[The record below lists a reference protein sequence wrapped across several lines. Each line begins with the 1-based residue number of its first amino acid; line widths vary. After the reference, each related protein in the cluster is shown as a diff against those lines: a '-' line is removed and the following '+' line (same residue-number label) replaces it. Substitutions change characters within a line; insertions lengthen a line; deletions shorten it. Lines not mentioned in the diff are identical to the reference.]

1 MQNRGRE
8 HPHPI
13 LTKEKIMRSDL
24 IKEGPSRAPHRSLL
38 RALGIDELEMKR
50 PFVAVVNSK
59 SDYIPGHMHLDKI
72 AEQVKAGIR
81 NAGGVP
87 FEFNT
92 IGVCDGIAMNHK
104 GMKYSLCSRELI
116 ADSIE
121 VMLTA
126 HPLDAIVFIPNCD
139 KIVPGMLLAACRL
152 NLPCIFISG
161 GPMLP
166 GKSTETKNPIGL
178 SEQFEYVGSNA
189 VGKMSIE
196 NLEATAFT
204 ACPTCGS
211 CSGMYTANSMNCLT
225 ESIGMSL
232 PGSGTIPAVYSARLR
247 LAKMAGERVMDLLKE
262 DIKPSDIITE
272 KAIENAMRC
281 DMAIGCSTNTILH
294 LTAIAHAAG
303 HDINLDDL
311 NTMGNTTP
319 QICKLNPAS
328 SVFITD
334 LNDVGGMQSV
344 LKELAKGGMI
354 HTDALTVNGTVQER
368 IDAAKE
374 ADGEIIRNLDNPFSK
389 DGGIAVLKGN
399 LAEEGSVVKKGAVAP
414 EMMQHKGPA
423 KCFDSEE
430 DAIEAITSGKIVAGD
445 VVVIRYEGPKGG
457 PGMREMLSPTSAI
470 IGMGLGSS
478 VALLTDGRFS
488 GATRGAS
495 IGHVSPEAAV
505 GGTIALVEDGDE
517 IEIDIPARVL
527 RLNVSDEILA
537 QRKAK
542 WQPKKLELTGYLKR
556 YAQHV
561 TSGSRG
567 AVFEDD

>member
-1 MQNRGRE
+1 
-8 HPHPI
+8 
-13 LTKEKIMRSDL
+13 MRSDL

-152 NLPCIFISG
+152 NLPCIFING
-161 GPMLP
+161 VPMLP

-178 SEQFEYVGSNA
+178 SEQFEYVGANA
-189 VGKMSIE
+189 VGKMSLE
-196 NLEATAFT
+196 NLEQTAFT

-247 LAKMAGERVMDLLKE
+247 LAKMAGERVMDLLKD

-272 KAIENAMRC
+272 KAIQNAMRT

-303 HDINLDDL
+303 HDINLSDL
-311 NTMGNTTP
+311 NEMGNTTP

-334 LNDVGGMQSV
+334 LNDVGGMQAV
-344 LKELAKGGMI
+344 IKELASGGLI
-354 HTDALTVNGTVQER
+354 NTDCLTVSGTVAQR
-368 IDAAKE
+368 IANAPD
-374 ADGEIIRNLDNPFSK
+374 ADGVVIRKLDDPFSK

-399 LAEEGSVVKKGAVAP
+399 LAEEGAVVKKGAVAP

-423 KCFDSEE
+423 KCYNSEE
-430 DAIEAITSGKIVAGD
+430 EAIAAITGGKVVAGD

-470 IGMGLGSS
+470 IGMGLGSQ

-527 RLNVSDEILA
+527 RVNVSDEVLA
-537 QRKAK
+537 ERKKNWTA
-542 WQPKKLELTGYLKR
+542 PKQNLTGYLKR

-567 AVFEDD
+567 AVYEDD

>member
-1 MQNRGRE
+1 
-8 HPHPI
+8 
-13 LTKEKIMRSDL
+13 MRSDL

-152 NLPCIFISG
+152 NLPCIFING

-178 SEQFEYVGSNA
+178 SEQFEYVGANA
-189 VGKMSIE
+189 VGKMSLE
-196 NLEATAFT
+196 NLEQTAFT

-272 KAIENAMRC
+272 KAIQNAMRT

-303 HDINLDDL
+303 HDIDLSDL
-311 NTMGNTTP
+311 NEMGNTTP
-319 QICKLNPAS
+319 QICKLNPVS

-334 LNDVGGMQSV
+334 LNDVGGMQAV
-344 LKELAKGGMI
+344 IKELASGGLI
-354 HTDALTVNGTVQER
+354 NTDCLTVNGTVADR
-368 IDAAKE
+368 ISKAPD
-374 ADGEIIRNLDNPFSK
+374 ADGVVIRKLDDPFSK

-399 LAEEGSVVKKGAVAP
+399 LAEEGAVVKKGAVAP

-423 KCFDSEE
+423 KCYNSEE
-430 DAIEAITSGKIVAGD
+430 EAIAAITGGKVVAGD

-470 IGMGLGSS
+470 IGMGLGSQ

-527 RLNVSDEILA
+527 RVNVSDEVLA
-537 QRKAK
+537 ERKKNWTA
-542 WQPKKLELTGYLKR
+542 PKQNLTGYLKR

>member
-1 MQNRGRE
+1 
-8 HPHPI
+8 
-13 LTKEKIMRSDL
+13 MRSDL

-38 RALGIDELEMKR
+38 RALGVDELEMKR

-59 SDYIPGHMHLDKI
+59 SDYVPGHMHLDKI

-92 IGVCDGIAMNHK
+92 IAVCDGIAMNHK

-178 SEQFEYVGSNA
+178 SEQFEYVGAEA
-189 VGKMSIE
+189 VGKMSVH

-232 PGSGTIPAVYSARLR
+232 PGSGTVPAVYSARLR
-247 LAKMAGERVMDLLKE
+247 LAKMAGERVMDLLKD

-303 HDINLDDL
+303 HDIDLADL
-311 NTMGNTTP
+311 NEMGNTTP

-334 LNDVGGMQSV
+334 LNDMGGMQAV
-344 LKELAKGGMI
+344 IKELARGGLI
-354 HTDALTVNGTVQER
+354 NTDCLTVNGTVADR
-368 IDAAKE
+368 ISVAPD
-374 ADGEIIRNLDNPFSK
+374 ADGEVIRKLETPFSK

-399 LAEEGSVVKKGAVAP
+399 LAEEGAVVKKGAVAP

-423 KCFDSEE
+423 KCYNSEE
-430 DAIEAITSGKIVAGD
+430 DAIAAITGGEVVAGD

-505 GGTIALVEDGDE
+505 CGTIALVEDGDE

-527 RLNVSDEILA
+527 KVNVSDEVLA
-537 QRKAK
+537 ERKSK
-542 WQPKKLELTGYLKR
+542 WQAPKQELTGYLKR

>member
-1 MQNRGRE
+1 
-8 HPHPI
+8 
-13 LTKEKIMRSDL
+13 MRSDL

-152 NLPCIFISG
+152 NLPCIFING

-178 SEQFEYVGSNA
+178 SEQFEYVGANA
-189 VGKMSIE
+189 VGKMSLE
-196 NLEATAFT
+196 NLEQTAFT

-247 LAKMAGERVMDLLKE
+247 LAKMAGERVMDLLKD

-272 KAIENAMRC
+272 KAIQNAMRT

-303 HDINLDDL
+303 HDINLSDL
-311 NTMGNTTP
+311 NEMGNTTP

-334 LNDVGGMQSV
+334 LNDVGGMQAV
-344 LKELAKGGMI
+344 IKELASGGLI
-354 HTDALTVNGTVQER
+354 NTDCLTVSGTVAQR
-368 IDAAKE
+368 IANAPD
-374 ADGEIIRNLDNPFSK
+374 ADGVVIRKLDDPFSK

-399 LAEEGSVVKKGAVAP
+399 LAEEGAVVKKGAVAP

-423 KCFDSEE
+423 KCYNSEE
-430 DAIEAITSGKIVAGD
+430 EAIEAITGGKVVAGD

-470 IGMGLGSS
+470 IGMGLGSQ

-527 RLNVSDEILA
+527 SVNVSDEVLA
-537 QRKAK
+537 ERKKNWTA
-542 WQPKKLELTGYLKR
+542 PKQNLTGYLKR

-567 AVFEDD
+567 AVYEDD

>member
-1 MQNRGRE
+1 
-8 HPHPI
+8 
-13 LTKEKIMRSDL
+13 MRSDL

-152 NLPCIFISG
+152 NLPCIFING

-178 SEQFEYVGSNA
+178 SEQFEYVGANA
-189 VGKMSIE
+189 VGKMSLE
-196 NLEATAFT
+196 NLEQTAFT

-247 LAKMAGERVMDLLKE
+247 LAKMAGERVMDLLKD

-272 KAIENAMRC
+272 KAIQNAMRT

-303 HDINLDDL
+303 HDINLSDL
-311 NTMGNTTP
+311 NEMGNTTP

-334 LNDVGGMQSV
+334 LNDVGGMQAV
-344 LKELAKGGMI
+344 IKELASGGLI
-354 HTDALTVNGTVQER
+354 NTDCLTVSGTVAQR
-368 IDAAKE
+368 IANAPD
-374 ADGEIIRNLDNPFSK
+374 ADGVVIRKLDDPFSK

-399 LAEEGSVVKKGAVAP
+399 LAEEGAVVKKGAVAP

-423 KCFDSEE
+423 KCYNSEE
-430 DAIEAITSGKIVAGD
+430 EAIAAITGGKVVAGD

-470 IGMGLGSS
+470 IGMGLGSQ

-527 RLNVSDEILA
+527 RVNVSDEVLEE
-537 QRKAK
+537 RKKNWTA
-542 WQPKKLELTGYLKR
+542 PKQNLTGYLKR

-567 AVFEDD
+567 AVYEDD

>member
-1 MQNRGRE
+1 
-8 HPHPI
+8 
-13 LTKEKIMRSDL
+13 
-24 IKEGPSRAPHRSLL
+24 
-38 RALGIDELEMKR
+38 MKR
-50 PFVAVVNSK
+50 PFIAVVNSK

-152 NLPCIFISG
+152 NLPCIFVSG

-166 GKSTETKNPIGL
+166 GKSTETENRIGL
-178 SEQFEYVGSNA
+178 SEMFEYS
-189 VGKMSIE
+189 GKYFAGNMSLE
-196 NLEATAFT
+196 NLESCACT

-225 ESIGMSL
+225 ETIGMSL
-232 PGSGTIPAVYSARLR
+232 PGSGTIPAVMSERLR
-247 LAKMAGERVMDLLKE
+247 LAKRTGERVMELLKE
-262 DIKPSDIITE
+262 DIKPGDIITE
-272 KAIENAMRC
+272 KSIENAIRT

-303 HDINLDDL
+303 HDIDLKMLDEY
-311 NTMGNTTP
+311 GKKTP

-334 LNDVGGMQSV
+334 LNDVGGIQAV
-344 LKELAKGGMI
+344 VKELAKGGMI
-354 HTDALTVNGTVQER
+354 NTDALTVNGTVADR
-368 IDAAKE
+368 IANAPD
-374 ADGEIIRNLDNPFSK
+374 ADGEIIHTLDNPFSK
-389 DGGIAVLKGN
+389 DGGIAVLWGN

-423 KCFDSEE
+423 KCFNSEE
-430 DAIEAITSGKIVAGD
+430 EAIAAINGGKIVAGD

-470 IGMGLGSS
+470 IGMGLGNS

-495 IGHVSPEAAV
+495 IGHVSPEAAQ

-527 RLNVSDEILA
+527 KVNVSDEVLA
-537 QRKAK
+537 ERKAK
-542 WQPKKLELTGYLKR
+542 WQPPVQNLSGYLKR

-561 TSGSRG
+561 TSGAKG
-567 AVFEDD
+567 AVFED

>member
-1 MQNRGRE
+1 
-8 HPHPI
+8 
-13 LTKEKIMRSDL
+13 MRSDL

-38 RALGIDELEMKR
+38 RALGVDELEMKR

-59 SDYIPGHMHLDKI
+59 SDYVPGHMHLDKI

-92 IGVCDGIAMNHK
+92 IAVCDGIAMNHK

-178 SEQFEYVGSNA
+178 SEQFEYVGAEA
-189 VGKMSIE
+189 VGKMSVQ

-232 PGSGTIPAVYSARLR
+232 PGSGTVPAVYSARLR
-247 LAKMAGERVMDLLKE
+247 LAKMAGERVMDLLKD

-303 HDINLDDL
+303 HDIDLADL
-311 NTMGNTTP
+311 NEMGNTTP

-334 LNDVGGMQSV
+334 LNDMGGMQAV
-344 LKELAKGGMI
+344 IKELARGGLI
-354 HTDALTVNGTVQER
+354 NTDCLTVNGTVADR
-368 IDAAKE
+368 ISVAPD
-374 ADGEIIRNLDNPFSK
+374 ADGEVIRKLETPFSK

-399 LAEEGSVVKKGAVAP
+399 LAEEGAVVKKGAVAP

-423 KCFDSEE
+423 KCYDSEE
-430 DAIEAITSGKIVAGD
+430 DAIAAITGGKVVAGD

-527 RLNVSDEILA
+527 KVNVSDEVLA
-537 QRKAK
+537 ERKSK
-542 WQPKKLELTGYLKR
+542 WQAPKQELTGYLKR